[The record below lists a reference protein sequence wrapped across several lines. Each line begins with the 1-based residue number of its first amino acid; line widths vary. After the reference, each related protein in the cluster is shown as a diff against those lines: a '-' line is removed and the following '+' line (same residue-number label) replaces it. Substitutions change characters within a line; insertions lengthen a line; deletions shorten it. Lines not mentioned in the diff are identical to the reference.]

1 MHSFLGVPIMIAGC
15 VRGNLYLTGKAD
27 GAFTEQDELATV
39 ILAGWAAIAIENAR
53 LREISEQRRQRA
65 ERATRALEIVRDATV
80 ATGAEPDLTR
90 VLVLIAS
97 GTREVVSA
105 ASAAI
110 WLRDGGELVVHA
122 AAGPDSASASGGR
135 IDLDSEFV
143 RALKLGRTLRVASTS
158 AGGDVILAQ
167 ALGVADVASA
177 LLVPM
182 TFRGQLLGLLVAVD
196 DVPGGGGFTD
206 EDEDVL
212 GAFAASAATAV
223 AVAHNVTREHVR
235 SELAAAEAERTCRA
249 RELHDETLDGLR
261 MLRMLLTG
269 TQRQCDGAAPTR
281 HAIKQAVDEVDNT
294 IAGLRARLRE
304 PHPDPVSELG
314 LPAALEA
321 LLDRHRRWDTF
332 ELTGQIRLRDPAAT
346 GRRLAPEVE
355 SIAYQLVQESL
366 TNIVQH
372 AEARQVRVTARE
384 SSADVTIEISD
395 DGRGFEPDEI
405 GPGFGLI
412 RIRECVALAVGDL
425 TITSGPHGTL
435 LRACLPLTP
444 GIASAAPGRPR
455 HTDLELGAQDLRAW
469 VRRYG
474 DAMRAADARGA
485 VGIARDALAAGLSLP
500 ALHARVITPAM
511 YWIGELWAQEALTVA
526 DEHAAT
532 AISHDVL
539 ASIKDPTHNDPPVL
553 GETVLLAAPGGEQ
566 HGLGLKMAADVLE
579 SAGYHVVYLGVDVP
593 IEALIQTVATY
604 RPALT
609 GVSLTMPRPSGE
621 IQALIDAIA
630 AANPDAGM
638 LIAGQGVPEWLRD
651 DRVTYIASVETLVAQ
666 VERILTRRPI
676 TMGA

>member
-1 MHSFLGVPIMIAGC
+1 
-15 VRGNLYLTGKAD
+15 
-27 GAFTEQDELATV
+27 
-39 ILAGWAAIAIENAR
+39 
-53 LREISEQRRQRA
+53 
-65 ERATRALEIVRDATV
+65 
-80 ATGAEPDLTR
+80 
-90 VLVLIAS
+90 
-97 GTREVVSA
+97 
-105 ASAAI
+105 
-110 WLRDGGELVVHA
+110 
-122 AAGPDSASASGGR
+122 
-135 IDLDSEFV
+135 
-143 RALKLGRTLRVASTS
+143 
-158 AGGDVILAQ
+158 
-167 ALGVADVASA
+167 
-177 LLVPM
+177 M
-182 TFRGQLLGLLVAVD
+182 TFRGQLLGLLVTVD
-196 DVPGGGGFTD
+196 DVPGSGGFTD

-223 AVAHNVTREHVR
+223 AVAHNVTRERVR

-249 RELHDETLDGLR
+249 RELHDETLERLH
-261 MLRMLLTG
+261 MLRMLLAETL
-269 TQRQCDGAAPTR
+269 RQSDGAAPPR
-281 HAIKQAVDEVDNT
+281 HAMKQAVDEVDNT

-304 PHPDPVSELG
+304 PHPDPVRELG
-314 LPAALEA
+314 LPAALKA
-321 LLDRHRRWDTF
+321 LLDRHRRWDAF
-332 ELTGQIRLRDPAAT
+332 ELTDQIRLRDPAAT

-384 SSADVTIEISD
+384 SNADVTIEISD

-412 RIRECVALAVGDL
+412 RIRERVTLAAGDL
-425 TITSGPHGTL
+425 AITSGPHGTL

-444 GIASAAPGRPR
+444 GIASAAPGHP
-455 HTDLELGAQDLRAW
+455 DAELSAQDLRAW

-485 VGIARDALAAGLSLP
+485 VGIARDVLAAGLSLP
-500 ALHARVITPAM
+500 ALHARVIAPAM

-539 ASIKDPTHNDPPVL
+539 ASIKDPTHNNPPVL

-579 SAGYHVVYLGVDVP
+579 AAGYHVVYLGVDVP

-609 GVSLTMPRPSGE
+609 GVSLTMPRASGE

-676 TMGA
+676 TMGASTNHSYQRTGDGGWKSESSELLLRADDDPKRTWRSAPVAATEGKCRDGILHAAASAKGVAPIASRGLRVRGWR